1 MKEINFMKK
10 LLLFLLW
17 SFAYLHSSAQII
29 RYVAPTVIG
38 NGNGLS
44 ASNAADFLGTAF
56 WKNVQ
61 YLLANQPV
69 IVKFSGGDY
78 HRAYTE
84 NALIIAKMGN
94 VQNTLLLE
102 GDPLNTT
109 IFTLLATDSP
119 MNTRPHVIEINN
131 SVNVTLKNFHFTGN
145 GSINNVLNI
154 TSTPGYTTNHILIEN
169 CTWMDIRGVIYGV
182 TGATREGTHHIIFKN
197 CTFKRIGRN
206 SASHMIYNAYGSHHI
221 SVINSYFEDCTGDY
235 IRFRDKCDYGVV
247 KGCTFVHS
255 WNVANVKF
263 ISMPLFNDGKPFPGD
278 ESFAT
283 NYAFTDNNFS
293 SKVADVTTIAFL
305 SKGYTAPGYNYLLT
319 PAEGAI
325 LTGGTDQQKKALLES
340 NFGIFPEKVQ
350 IFNNSYTGLADSAVI
365 LSSTAGYGAESKGWT
380 GSGTITG
387 TINTSSVPFIWE
399 TESNQSGE

>member
-10 LLLFLLW
+10 LMLFLLW
-17 SFAYLHSSAQII
+17 SFAHLYGSAQAT

-44 ASNAADFLGTAF
+44 ASNAADFLGKAF
-56 WKNVQ
+56 WKDVQ
-61 YLLANQPV
+61 DLLASQPV
-69 IVKFSGGDY
+69 TIKFAGGDY
-78 HRAYTE
+78 YRAYTE
-84 NALIIAKMGN
+84 KALIIAKMGN
-94 VQNTLLLE
+94 AQNTLLLE

-109 IFTLLATDSP
+109 IFTLPEADSSASTKS
-119 MNTRPHVIEINN
+119 NVIEVNN

-154 TSTPGYTTNHILIEN
+154 TSSQGYTTNNILIEN
-169 CTWMDIRGVIYGV
+169 CTWTDIKGVIYGA
-182 TGATREGTHHIIFKN
+182 TGATREGTHHVTFKN
-197 CTFKRIGRN
+197 CAFKRVGRN

-221 SVINSYFEDCTGDY
+221 SIINSYFEDCTGDY
-235 IRFRDKCDYGVV
+235 IRFRDKCDYGIV

-283 NYAFTDNNFS
+283 NYAFTDNSFS
-293 SKVADVTTIAFL
+293 SKVANVTAIAF
-305 SKGYTAPGYNYLLT
+305 SAKGYTAPGYNYLLT

-325 LTGGTDQQKKALLES
+325 LTGGTDQQKKVRLES
-340 NFGIFPEKVQ
+340 NFGIFPDKVR
-350 IFNNSYTGLADSAVI
+350 IFNNSYSGLANNAVI
-365 LSSTAGYGAESKGWT
+365 LSSTIGYGAESKGWT

-387 TINTSSVPFIWE
+387 AINTSSVPFIWE
-399 TESNQSGE
+399 TESQ